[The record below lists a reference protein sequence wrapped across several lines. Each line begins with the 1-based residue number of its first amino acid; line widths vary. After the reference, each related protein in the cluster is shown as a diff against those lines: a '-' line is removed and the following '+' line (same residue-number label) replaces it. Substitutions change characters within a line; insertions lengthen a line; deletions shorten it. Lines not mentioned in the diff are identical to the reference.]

1 MPSGLPASAPPLP
14 LRCPVGGAAA
24 YGVAQPLLPSVAPP
38 QRRAP
43 GAIPRC
49 GGTWVGR
56 GSYPRAVTRP
66 SSWRRRGLRAWPFR
80 LVSISVDV
88 RRAHGPWLFRAA
100 LVLGGGG
107 GGSVAA
113 TVSALVAGRRST
125 GRNPSPTSCRPAMVE
140 LHALFPF
147 LEALPRC
154 FFMPLSSRLARWSC
168 EPATPLHAWPW
179 RVHGGRAFMPG
190 LGDEWFGELTPV
202 PWNLAAVQ

>member
-107 GGSVAA
+107 GGLCGCNSVCPGCWAQEHWEK
-113 TVSALVAGRRST
+113 SQPHFMST
-125 GRNPSPTSCRPAMVE
+125 GNGGASRVVSLLGGFAEVL
-140 LHALFPF
+140 LHASL
-147 LEALPRC
+147 
-154 FFMPLSSRLARWSC
+154 LSVG
-168 EPATPLHAWPW
+168 T
-179 RVHGGRAFMPG
+179 V
-190 LGDEWFGELTPV
+190 V
-202 PWNLAAVQ
+202 V